1 MPILEAA
8 AANVE
13 STLAFMLSSKI
24 VEIVGD
30 LRGSQGSDPRD
41 STLFLCIGILFLSA
55 APVFLSAPSP
65 PTAGRKTGMLASAA
79 RVGRDMLSLASE
91 VLLLA
96 FSRLVMQQVR
106 LSKFVVD
113 PVTAVQAAVFQY
125 AQRIAE
131 ILFVGIV
138 LACSLTTFLP
148 TIEKQR
154 GGIVQRVQTGPLLGK
169 QLNSVVLNI
178 QRTFADTVASIIP
191 DVQTRRMVVLLGLC
205 MLPSI
210 ASVVSG
216 SSSISMQQ
224 IEAFFLLQQ
233 RTGKSRD
240 WHPYARLLLK
250 ICVTGLSMAW
260 INTALGFIMPSL
272 DPSSQ
277 ADALDVWISL
287 VSTLCLAILMQSLH
301 PMFPG
306 DPALA
311 ARHVCFLNVL
321 TVEPLQGSTSSRATS
336 SGASRAT
343 RWATSPTARAPA
355 GGWGPSRCLCAPGWA
370 STA

>member
-1 MPILEAA
+1 MPILESA

-13 STLAFMLSSKI
+13 STLAFTLSSKL
-24 VEIVGD
+24 VEIAGN
-30 LRGSQGSDPRD
+30 LRGVGAQGRDPRD

-55 APVFLSAPSP
+55 APMFLSSQLPQAH
-65 PTAGRKTGMLASAA
+65 AGQRSQAGMLASAA

-125 AQRIAE
+125 AQRILE

-138 LACSLTTFLP
+138 LACCLTTFLP

-154 GGIVQRVQTGPLLGK
+154 SALVQRVQTGHLVGK

-191 DVQTRRMVVLLGLC
+191 DTQTRRMVVLLGLC

-210 ASVVSG
+210 ASVVSDSSG
-216 SSSISMQQ
+216 SSVSIQK
-224 IEAFFLLQQ
+224 IESFFLLQQ
-233 RTGKSRD
+233 HRGRVSATG
-240 WHPYARLLLK
+240 HPYSRILFK
-250 ICVTGLSMAW
+250 ICITGLSMAW
-260 INTALGFIMPSL
+260 INTALGFIIPAL

-277 ADALDVWISL
+277 ADALDMWISL

-306 DPALA
+306 D
-311 ARHVCFLNVL
+311 
-321 TVEPLQGSTSSRATS
+321 
-336 SGASRAT
+336 
-343 RWATSPTARAPA
+343 
-355 GGWGPSRCLCAPGWA
+355 
-370 STA
+370 